1 VTRALLLRS
10 RHALVGLCGLAL
22 FAFTPAARADDK
34 ECMTAASKGQEA
46 RDQSRLVEAR
56 SLFQKCAQSSCPAPI
71 PKYCGEWL
79 ADLNKK
85 MPTIVLRVEDQNG
98 RDVTDATAMID
109 SQAVTL
115 DGRAVDVDPGKH
127 HVRITRAG
135 AKPFETDIVV
145 AQSEKD
151 RVIVGKLAPDGP
163 ADTTKPAPATPDG
176 PRSGVPLASWI
187 GWGVG
192 AAGLASFSIFG
203 LKARLDYDDYEST
216 CGQRCTTSDRDS
228 VQTSVTIADISLVIG
243 LVGVAVGTY
252 FYLTRP
258 QANASTK
265 NAALAPSPKRL
276 SPFFEVR

>member
-1 VTRALLLRS
+1 
-10 RHALVGLCGLAL
+10 
-22 FAFTPAARADDK
+22 
-34 ECMTAASKGQEA
+34 MTAASKGQEA

-85 MPTIVLRVEDQNG
+85 MPTVVLRVEDQNG

-151 RVIVGKLAPDGP
+151 RVIVGKIALEGP
-163 ADTTKPAPATPDG
+163 ADTTKPPTPSATPEG
-176 PRSGVPLASWI
+176 SRSGVPLASWI

-192 AAGLASFSIFG
+192 AAGLVSFSIFG

-258 QANASTK
+258 QANASIK
-265 NAALAPSPKRL
+265 NTALAPPPKRL